1 MLMCALVDSMVGLV
15 QARTMLLVI
24 VSMREIDR
32 LSSEIVVD
40 EVAEI

>member
-1 MLMCALVDSMVGLV
+1 MLMYALVDSMVGLV

-24 VSMREIDR
+24 VSMRKMDKS
-32 LSSEIVVD
+32 LSEIVVD

>member
-1 MLMCALVDSMVGLV
+1 MAGLV
-15 QARTMLLVI
+15 QARTMLLAI
-24 VSMREIDR
+24 VSMRKMDR